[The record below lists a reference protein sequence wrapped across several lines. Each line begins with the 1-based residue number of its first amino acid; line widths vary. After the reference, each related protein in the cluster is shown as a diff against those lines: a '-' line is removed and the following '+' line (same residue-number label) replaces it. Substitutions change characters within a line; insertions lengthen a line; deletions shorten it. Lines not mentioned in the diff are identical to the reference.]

1 MQVCC
6 HMQRQIMIMI
16 LSGLC
21 YFSRAFKISLPP
33 YCNTIISF
41 SFVLSSRIDIEYGFR
56 AVVGISPKNLSQFQN
71 LHAIYIIFLR
81 VNSYVFQ
88 LLGATTFLDN
98 GWLLVEA
105 LFLLNIL
112 LCRLLLFTLF
122 FFFFFKET
130 G

>member
-6 HMQRQIMIMI
+6 HMHPQIMIMI

-56 AVVGISPKNLSQFQN
+56 DAVGISPKNLSQFQN

-81 VNSYVFQ
+81 VK
-88 LLGATTFLDN
+88 
-98 GWLLVEA
+98 
-105 LFLLNIL
+105 L
-112 LCRLLLFTLF
+112 LCFSVAGCDNF
-122 FFFFFKET
+122 P
-130 G
+130 